1 MQPSFDD
8 ITDAMILDQL
18 ATCKIGR
25 VVWHGQP
32 DDDAQKVA
40 MAAKQLA
47 GLRLA
52 NVRQLLAQGLRGN
65 DTRVLI
71 RRAIAS
77 AIVQSGFAD
86 ATILVDWA

>member
-25 VVWHGQP
+25 VVWHGRP
-32 DDDAQKVA
+32 DNDAQKVA
-40 MAAKQLA
+40 MAAEQLA
-47 GLRLA
+47 GLKVA
-52 NVRQLLAQGLRGN
+52 DVRKQLAQGGRGN
-65 DTRVLI
+65 DTRVFI

-77 AIVQSGFAD
+77 TIVQVGFAD
-86 ATILVDWA
+86 ATILVDWE